1 MKLLIKK
8 TGNRYYRYSWEQ
20 MRSFPIKKDEAEYKL
35 NIGEAELVDSF
46 PSDPAKEDVVES
58 RSVGHEQLQK
68 TNNIVSLEDLRR
80 ERENREKLER
90 DKAYFLNS
98 ILPKLSREDV
108 IRLRDAA
115 LAGDTELEAELH
127 RLGLAVELIPE
138 SSKK

>member
-1 MKLLIKK
+1 MLIKK

-68 TNNIVSLEDLRR
+68 TNNIVSLDDLRR

-98 ILPKLSREDV
+98 VLPKLSREDV

-115 LAGDTELEAELH
+115 LAGDTELEGELH
-127 RLGLAVELIPE
+127 RLGLAVKLIPE